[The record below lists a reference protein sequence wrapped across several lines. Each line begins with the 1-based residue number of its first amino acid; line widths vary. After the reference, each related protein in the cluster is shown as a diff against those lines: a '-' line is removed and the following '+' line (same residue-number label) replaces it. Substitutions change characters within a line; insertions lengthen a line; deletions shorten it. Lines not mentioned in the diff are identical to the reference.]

1 MADESQSHMIIM
13 GLLGLSIVLLLVHL
27 YQMKKEQYASVISKD
42 AVVEGN
48 IGYAGLDQTYLDAIK
63 SQQQYY
69 SIVSPQGVLKNAF
82 VGPLDADVKGVSL
95 AEKTSDSYWSAE
107 NPK

>member
-1 MADESQSHMIIM
+1 MADESQTHMIIM

-27 YQMKKEQYASVISKD
+27 YQMRKEQYSTVIAKD

-63 SQQQYY
+63 NQQQFY
-69 SIVSPQGVLKNAF
+69 SIVNPKGVLQNAF
-82 VGPLDADVKGVSL
+82 VGPLDANPSGVSL
-95 AEKTSDSYWSAE
+95 SQKTPDNYWSAE